1 MIVVTATHAGD
12 IQEAIRLYKWIAKL
26 GKNEFNCLLVVD
38 PETPSDLVMQLVS
51 IAQEGF
57 ANVSTHVTK
66 PCKDKWPKAANHMFF
81 EALDVAVDDF
91 DDGILWLEPDAVPTK
106 PGWAQAIYDV
116 WSDSFA
122 VFLGRIYKTENP
134 NKLVPEKAMGG
145 VAVYSIDACRSQFK
159 RTKNAWDME
168 NASVMV
174 EFGDDTGLIRH
185 FWGQPNLPPT
195 FVPQITPESPIN
207 AKTLDFIPD
216 DCVLFHRNKD
226 GTLIDLLDRKLFP
239 APRKKIKVVFNVHS
253 GDVDL
258 AIEHAR
264 WLDKMGGKSEHVAI
278 IAHDLKCPM
287 SKVTLLSQLLQ
298 RRFSKVEFIVYPVP
312 QFPYPGSANFA
323 WQWVAGEMS
332 KQDHPWFW
340 MEADAIAL
348 KPNWVEILQEE
359 YDGCGR
365 SFMGSVIPHMGH
377 MNGGAVYPADAPS
390 RMPESMKALNQA
402 WDMVSKAEISH
413 DTHNSRNMFHLWTL
427 SGRMPYPVGGGE
439 LPINVTP
446 DEFSRWNIGDACY
459 IHRIKDNSVL
469 RILMARQ

>member
-1 MIVVTATHAGD
+1 MLIVTATHAGD

-26 GKNEFNCLLVVD
+26 GKNEFDCLLVVD

-57 ANVSTHVTK
+57 NNVSTHVTK

-81 EALDVAVDDF
+81 EAVDAVNSADGKPDF
-91 DDGILWLEPDAVPTK
+91 LWLEPDAVPTK
-106 PGWAQAIYDV
+106 VDWVKEIASEWYSNG
-116 WSDSFA
+116 SLFM
-122 VFLGRIYKTENP
+122 GRIYKTENP
-134 NKLVPEKAMGG
+134 GITVPKKAMGG
-145 VAVYSIDACRSQFK
+145 VAVYSAAASRWFNK
-159 RTKNAWDME
+159 TEAAWDME
-168 NASVMV
+168 NAHLMV
-174 EFGDDTGLIRH
+174 ERGIDTGLIRH

-195 FVPQITPESPIN
+195 FVLQITPDSPIN
-207 AKTLDFIPD
+207 AKTLDFIPN

-239 APRKKIKVVFNVHS
+239 APRKKIKVVFNVHA

-278 IAHDLKCPM
+278 VAHDLRCPM

-298 RRFSKVEFIVYPVP
+298 RRFSKVEFIVCPVP

-348 KPNWVEILQEE
+348 KPHWVEILQEE
-359 YDGCGR
+359 YDECGR

-390 RMPESMKALNQA
+390 RMPESMKAWNHA

-427 SGRMPYPVGGGE
+427 SNRMPYPVGGGE

-446 DEFSRWNIGDACY
+446 DEFARWNIGDACY

-469 RILMARQ
+469 RILMARK